1 MSQKIKPSKIV
12 IQSSAPK
19 KPAGQ
24 MDDENESEEL
34 AKLVIDEKNSLD
46 VNISF
51 EGHDRATEDDS
62 LFDELGKY

>member
-1 MSQKIKPSKIV
+1 
-12 IQSSAPK
+12 
-19 KPAGQ
+19 